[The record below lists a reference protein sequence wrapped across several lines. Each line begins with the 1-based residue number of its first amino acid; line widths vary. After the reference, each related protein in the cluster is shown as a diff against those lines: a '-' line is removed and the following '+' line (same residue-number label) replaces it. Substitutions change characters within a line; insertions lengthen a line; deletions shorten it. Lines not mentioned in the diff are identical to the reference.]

1 MNPLPSSNPVKSSP
15 KPSWKLA
22 TNVEKESFKAIL
34 SDNLNDFIVL
44 ENICEDVHCKDRGRG
59 QSSIRTIVH
68 KDKSPLE
75 KSPLDICPEGH
86 LSQTFFLSRY
96 GLFDII

>member
-1 MNPLPSSNPVKSSP
+1 MESTEKVEIEE
-15 KPSWKLA
+15 LA
-22 TNVEKESFKAIL
+22 G
-34 SDNLNDFIVL
+34 
-44 ENICEDVHCKDRGRG
+44 KDDDEISVMVYAGRG
-59 QSSIRTIVH
+59 QSSIGTIVH
-68 KDKSPLE
+68 KDKSPLD